1 MLCVYVLKLESNKF
15 YVGKTNNDPE
25 IRFSQHLSKERST
38 EWTRIYKPIE
48 IIQIY
53 EDCDDF
59 DEDKYT
65 LMYMKI
71 HGIDNVRG
79 GSFCEINLPQE
90 NVNTIKKMIRGSC
103 DKCFICGSDEHFAK
117 KCPTLN
123 QRLKS
128 PTLNPRLKSPERK
141 KRKRESDEEQDQKG
155 EDSKFDETNRE
166 LQKSFCNRCGRN
178 SHCIGDCYATY
189 HLNGRKLKKLKVS

>member
-128 PTLNPRLKSPERK
+128 PERK
-141 KRKRESDEEQDQKG
+141 KRKRESDEEQDQAQNNDQKG